1 MDIELPEC
9 ILLDDREK
17 QLLKDAFLS
26 YMKELEVKAKKEK
39 LLSAEA
45 YQEVRY
51 QLENMIQKLHLGYG
65 GWITVYWVDTRQRD
79 LL

>member
-26 YMKELEVKAKKEK
+26 YMKELEIKAKKEK
-39 LLSAEA
+39 LLTAEA

-65 GWITVYWVDTRQRD
+65 S
-79 LL
+79 

>member
-39 LLSAEA
+39 LLTAEA

-65 GWITVYWVDTRQRD
+65 GE
-79 LL
+79 

>member
-26 YMKELEVKAKKEK
+26 YMKELEIKAKKEK
-39 LLSAEA
+39 LLTAEA

-51 QLENMIQKLHLGYG
+51 QLEGMKQKLHLGYG
-65 GWITVYWVDTRQRD
+65 S
-79 LL
+79 

>member
-1 MDIELPEC
+1 MEIDLPEC
-9 ILLDDREK
+9 ILLDDKEK
-17 QLLKDAFLS
+17 KLLKDAFLS

-39 LLSAEA
+39 LLTAEA

-65 GWITVYWVDTRQRD
+65 G
-79 LL
+79 

>member
-9 ILLDDREK
+9 ILLNDREK

-26 YMKELEVKAKKEK
+26 YIKELEVKAKKEK
-39 LLSAEA
+39 ILTAEA

-65 GWITVYWVDTRQRD
+65 SQ
-79 LL
+79 

>member
-39 LLSAEA
+39 LLTAEA

-65 GWITVYWVDTRQRD
+65 C
-79 LL
+79 

>member
-9 ILLDDREK
+9 ILLDDSEK

-26 YMKELEVKAKKEK
+26 YMKELEIKAKKEK
-39 LLSAEA
+39 LLTAEA

-51 QLENMIQKLHLGYG
+51 QLENMIQKFHLVLMKMIRGLL
-65 GWITVYWVDTRQRD
+65 RQF
-79 LL
+79 

>member
-1 MDIELPEC
+1 MDIQLPEC
-9 ILLDDREK
+9 ILLNDKEK

-26 YMKELEVKAKKEK
+26 YIKELEIKAKKEK
-39 LLSAEA
+39 ILTAEA

-65 GWITVYWVDTRQRD
+65 GE
-79 LL
+79 

>member
-1 MDIELPEC
+1 MEIDLPEC
-9 ILLDDREK
+9 ILLDDKEK

-39 LLSAEA
+39 LLTAEA

-65 GWITVYWVDTRQRD
+65 G
-79 LL
+79 

>member
-26 YMKELEVKAKKEK
+26 YMKELEIKAKKEK
-39 LLSAEA
+39 LLTAEA

-65 GWITVYWVDTRQRD
+65 SQ
-79 LL
+79 

>member
-9 ILLDDREK
+9 ILLDDSEK

-26 YMKELEVKAKKEK
+26 YMKELEIKAKKEK
-39 LLSAEA
+39 LLTAEA

-65 GWITVYWVDTRQRD
+65 SQ
-79 LL
+79 

>member
-39 LLSAEA
+39 LLTAEA

-51 QLENMIQKLHLGYG
+51 QLENMIQKLHLGNG
-65 GWITVYWVDTRQRD
+65 G
-79 LL
+79 